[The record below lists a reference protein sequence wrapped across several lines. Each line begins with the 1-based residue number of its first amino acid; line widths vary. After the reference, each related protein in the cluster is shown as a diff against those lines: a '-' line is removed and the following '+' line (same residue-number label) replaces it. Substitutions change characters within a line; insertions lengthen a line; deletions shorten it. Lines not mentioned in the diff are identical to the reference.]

1 VRIQLVRHLVG
12 VAAEGAGHRARTGG
26 AGGGI
31 RGQANVVGRRVRAA
45 YADAV
50 VARDVRL
57 GGGNAAEVDV
67 GGGTGA
73 HRALFGHGRADQEWK
88 VGDGGACIAAARRT
102 VALSLVD
109 GQRGVPILVVVLVQG
124 ASRYRRG
131 LAVEYLA

>member
-1 VRIQLVRHLVG
+1 GVRIQLVRHLVG

-45 YADAV
+45 YAD
-50 VARDVRL
+50 
-57 GGGNAAEVDV
+57 EVDV